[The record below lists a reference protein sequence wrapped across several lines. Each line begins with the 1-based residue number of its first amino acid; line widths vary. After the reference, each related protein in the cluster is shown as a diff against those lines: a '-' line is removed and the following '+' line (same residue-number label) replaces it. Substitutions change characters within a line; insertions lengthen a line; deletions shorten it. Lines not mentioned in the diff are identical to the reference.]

1 MAIRIVQ
8 NLNAQQEEVRLPI
21 RLHLLQVL
29 SSSRDS
35 EQVQIE
41 YALDDDH
48 DVWFDGPT
56 PTKTASRTE
65 TIGNAETPIEH
76 RLKLVH
82 GAGDE
87 VQRPTVRQTIV
98 DSQGI
103 RTPDR
108 TSVTVL
114 RGEEQ

>member
-21 RLHLLQVL
+21 RIHLTQVL
-29 SSSRDS
+29 ASNRDS
-35 EQVQIE
+35 EQVQIV
-41 YALDDDH
+41 YTLNDDH

-56 PTKTASRTE
+56 KTVTRTE
-65 TIGNAETPIEH
+65 TIGRAQTPIEH

-82 GAGDE
+82 AAGDDIE
-87 VQRPTVRQTIV
+87 RPTIRQTIT

-103 RTPDR
+103 QTTDR

-114 RGEEQ
+114 PEAGQ